1 MSAVDSNTLKEYS
14 AKTTAQAFWN
24 LFPALLVAS
33 LIPTLSGLINGLIV
47 GNVFPPEAMAATSF
61 VSPLAMVIS
70 AIASTF
76 ASGAGIIY
84 GRNLGRG
91 QAEDVH
97 KVYTA
102 NFTALLI
109 IGIVL
114 TAVGELFAEPIA
126 GMIGAHGDTL
136 QPTIDYLRGQFVGTI
151 PSLIAPSLVT
161 FLNLGN
167 EARYGMLSSLVLA
180 VCILVFG
187 MLNVNVFHGGML
199 GMGIASSMAG
209 FCTFAFLYAKFL
221 KHPEFG
227 HIVRS
232 ENIVSETGSIIR
244 FGAPAA
250 VLQIGAAVRNTILNT
265 MTLATGGTLAVAGMG
280 IMNCSAG
287 FISAVNVAFVT
298 ATSTLVSISV
308 GEGNKTSVYNL
319 VTYLLKRSAV
329 IFLSAAAGY
338 YIAAPYIAV
347 LFGAET
353 EGIGMASAAMR
364 FYCGE
369 YLLNWFC
376 FVLIGTYQSIGR
388 SGLASL
394 LQFLVVCLYG
404 IMFIYI
410 GASIAPEGYKVFG
423 VWSCYGLAQLLG
435 AATICLIAWIK
446 SKHFPNSIE
455 RLLWLDKDYGVSE
468 KDRIVISVDG
478 IDDVVKVAQ
487 TVQVFLNDRN
497 IDNKRSMNTALCLE
511 EMAGNIISHGFAK
524 NKKKKDLSVDI
535 YVAVR
540 DDEILIRLRDNAP
553 QFDPFSK
560 LKQYKENVDD
570 PMKNIGIRMVS
581 GIAKEMRYQTTLG
594 MNVLLIKI

>member
-33 LIPTLSGLINGLIV
+33 LIPTLSGLINGLII
-47 GNVFPPEAMAATSF
+47 GNSFPPEAMAATSF

-84 GRNLGRG
+84 GRYLGRG

-102 NFTALLI
+102 SFTSLLI

-114 TAVGELFAEPIA
+114 TTVGELFAEPIA

-187 MLNVNVFHGGML
+187 MLNVNVFHGGMM

-227 HIVRS
+227 HIVRDS
-232 ENIVSETGSIIR
+232 KIAFETGNMVR
-244 FGAPAA
+244 LGAPVA
-250 VLQIGAAVRNTILNT
+250 VLQIGAAVRNMILNS
-265 MTLATGGTLAVAGMG
+265 MTASTGGVLAVAGLG
-280 IMNCSAG
+280 IMSSSSG
-287 FISAVNVAFVT
+287 LLSAVNVALISV
-298 ATSTLVSISV
+298 TSTLVSISA
-308 GEGNKTSVYNL
+308 GEENKTSLYNL
-319 VTYLLKRSAV
+319 VNYLLKTGAV
-329 IFLSAAAGY
+329 IFLSVAAVY
-338 YIAAPYIAV
+338 CVAAPFLAA
-347 LFGAET
+347 LFGMNSD
-353 EGIGMASAAMR
+353 GGQIASSAIR

-369 YLLNWFC
+369 YLANWFC
-376 FVLIGTYQSIGR
+376 CILIGTYQSIGR

-394 LQFLVVCLYG
+394 LQFLITCLYG
-404 IMFIYI
+404 IIVIYT
-410 GASIAPEGYKVFG
+410 GAAVAPEGYKVFG
-423 VWSCYGLAQLLG
+423 VWSCYGISQILG
-435 AATICLIAWIK
+435 VVTIVLIAWIK

-455 RLLWLDKDYGVSE
+455 KLLWLDKDYGVPE
-468 KDRIVISVDG
+468 KDRIVISVDSV
-478 IDDVVKVAQ
+478 DDVVTVAR
-487 TVQVFLNDRN
+487 TVQEFLRDRN
-497 IDNKRSMNTALCLE
+497 IDNRRSMDTALCLE
-511 EMAGNIISHGFAK
+511 EMAGNIISHGFTK
-524 NKKKKDLSVDI
+524 SKKKKDLSVDI
-535 YVAVR
+535 YVAVKN
-540 DDEILIRLRDNAP
+540 DEIMIRLKDNAP

-560 LKQYKENVDD
+560 LKQYRETVDD

-594 MNVLLIKI
+594 MNVLMIKM